1 MICLDLFCLLSRAK
15 TLWKKR
21 TENNFRYVSPQA
33 DVHNSKQ
40 LVKVYYSLA
49 MK

>member
-1 MICLDLFCLLSRAK
+1 MSRPFLSSFQSLNF
-15 TLWKKR
+15 TEKKR
-21 TENNFRYVSPQA
+21 TENNFHYISPQA